1 MPVASSVFSSILPAT
16 VSIASTTDVV
26 FASPFLVCSST
37 SSIVVTLPSMSCCL
51 VVGSITSISIMAG
64 FPLTTVAFIFPARL
78 IVVILFFIRLT
89 TILFVTISFVIV
101 ISILFI
107 ASFSIAA
114 TVSFITSLLS
124 LLSFCNSRLVFQ
136 SLLFESPDVFGHLLI

>member
-64 FPLTTVAFIFPARL
+64 FPLMTLAFIFPARL
-78 IVVILFFIRLT
+78 IVVILFFIRPA
-89 TILFVTISFVIV
+89 ILFVTISFVIV

-107 ASFSIAA
+107 AGFSIAA
-114 TVSFITSLLS
+114 VSFITSLLS

>member
-37 SSIVVTLPSMSCCL
+37 SSIVVTLPSMSCCWF
-51 VVGSITSISIMAG
+51 VGSITSISIMAG

-78 IVVILFFIRLT
+78 IVVILFFIRPA
-89 TILFVTISFVIV
+89 ILFVTISFVIV

-107 ASFSIAA
+107 AGFSIAA
-114 TVSFITSLLS
+114 VSFITSLLS

>member
-64 FPLTTVAFIFPARL
+64 FPLMTLAFIFPARL

-107 ASFSIAA
+107 AGFSIAA
-114 TVSFITSLLS
+114 VSFITSLLS